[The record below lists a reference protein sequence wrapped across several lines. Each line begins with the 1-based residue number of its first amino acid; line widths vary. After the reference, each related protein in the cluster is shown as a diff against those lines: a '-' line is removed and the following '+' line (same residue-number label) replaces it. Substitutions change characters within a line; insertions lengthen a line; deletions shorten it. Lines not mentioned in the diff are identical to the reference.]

1 MRSRAAVVAAV
12 LALAAGCQSD
22 IPVGGVTQVGAF
34 RVANLSPDLPA
45 VDFCFRMPVNGIFQG
60 PQMKAF
66 GETGGI
72 VYANPARQ
80 VSNYLILV
88 TGSWVLRIVQA
99 NAADCTVPLVPDQ
112 TVVVVADT
120 FSTVAV
126 TGVAGSADATHAV
139 YTWTNDQ
146 SAPAGKASLRFVN
159 AALSSATAAAPPL
172 DGGTGAPGS
181 FQKVFPAVPY
191 PGPAIPS
198 ATVDANGYSAMDP
211 ADLTPTSTFSACLT
225 GAAPGPLTCPISQAV
240 GGIGLPAN
248 YTGTAFA
255 VGGTPTAPPR
265 LLFCLDNSSSAASYF
280 ATCQ

>member
-1 MRSRAAVVAAV
+1 MRSRAAAVATV

-22 IPVGGVTQVGAF
+22 IPVSGVAQVGAF
-34 RVANLSPDLPA
+34 RLANLSPDLPA
-45 VDFCFRMPVNGIFQG
+45 VDYCFRMATDGIFQG
-60 PQMKAF
+60 PQMKAV
-66 GETGGI
+66 GVPGGI

-112 TVVVVADT
+112 TVVISADS

-126 TGVAGSADATHAV
+126 VGVAGSTDAPHAT
-139 YTWTNDQ
+139 YTWANDQ
-146 SAPAGKASLRFVN
+146 SAPASQAMVRFVN

-181 FQKVFPAVPY
+181 FQKIFPAVPY

-198 ATVDANGYSAMDP
+198 ATVNGNGYAAVDP
-211 ADLTPTSTFSACLT
+211 ALLTPTSTFSACIA

-240 GGIGLPAN
+240 GGIGLPAG

-255 VGGTPTAPPR
+255 VGGTPTAPAR
-265 LLFCLDNSSSAASYF
+265 LLFCLDNSWPAASFF